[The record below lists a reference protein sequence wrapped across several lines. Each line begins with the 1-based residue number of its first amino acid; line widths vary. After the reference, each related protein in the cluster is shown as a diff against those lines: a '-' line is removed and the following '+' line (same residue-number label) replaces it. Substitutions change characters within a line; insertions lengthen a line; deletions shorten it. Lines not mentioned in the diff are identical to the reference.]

1 MKSAFV
7 LATLTLALAAP
18 WVATGEDA
26 KESPPAVAA
35 VGQLAPE
42 IFVSHWIGGDGRTSI
57 TDFRG
62 EVVLL
67 EFWGTT

>member
-7 LATLTLALAAP
+7 LATLTLVLAAP
-18 WVATGEDA
+18 LLAAGEDTEQTA
-26 KESPPAVAA
+26 PAVAA

-42 IFVSHWIGGDGRTSI
+42 IFVKHWIGGDGRTSI
-57 TDFRG
+57 EDFRG

-67 EFWGTT
+67 EFWGTH